1 MNSSVKQMLYE
12 IKQDV
17 EYTSSMTG
25 VNKFKDEI
33 MDVLKK
39 VPRDAFIPEHLKY
52 MAFDNNPLPIGHGQT
67 ISQPYIVALMTE
79 LLDIQANHIILE
91 IGTGSGYQAAIL
103 AQLCQQVYTIELIP
117 ELSVSAKKR
126 FEKLHY
132 DNIEAFTGNGYTGH
146 PEHGPYDGIIVTAAA
161 SHIPEPLIT
170 QLKPGG
176 KLVIPI
182 GLPSMNQELML
193 IEKDLDNKIQ
203 TRSILD
209 VVFVPLIDTPV
220 KDT

>member
-1 MNSSVKQMLYE
+1 MNSSVKQMLRE

-17 EYTSSMTG
+17 EYTSRMTG

-33 MDVLKK
+33 MAVLRK
-39 VPRDAFIPEHLKY
+39 VPRDAFVPEHLKY

-91 IGTGSGYQAAIL
+91 IGTGSGYQAAVL
-103 AQLCQQVYTIELIP
+103 AQLCQQVYTMELIT

-126 FEKLHY
+126 FEELHY
-132 DNIEAFTGNGYTGH
+132 DNIEAFTGNGYAGH

-182 GLPSMNQELML
+182 GLPSMSQELML
-193 IEKDLDNKIQ
+193 IEKDQDNKIQ
-203 TRSILD
+203 TRSILG